1 MKKMFLVSM
10 FQNVAHLLKTVEPD
24 LKNKTVTYIP
34 TASAAE
40 KLGFFVKIGKWRLRR
55 LGLIVD
61 ELEISKS
68 SYETIKS
75 KLEKNDIIYI
85 AGGNTFFLLQELR
98 RTGADQLLAKE
109 INNGKLYIGESAGAI
124 VAAPDI
130 GYSAEMDCAE
140 KAPGLKDY
148 AGLNLTEFYV
158 VPHYKNWE
166 MGKTAEIIINRYSA
180 ELDLKVIG
188 DNQAVLV
195 DNNEVRIIGR

>member
-140 KAPGLKDY
+140 KAPDLKDY

>member
-140 KAPGLKDY
+140 KAPDLKDY

-166 MGKTAEIIINRYSA
+166 MGKAAEIIINRYSA